1 MLSTQRLIIRP
12 FHKNDY
18 QDLYEY
24 LSLKETY
31 QYEPGEPISLE
42 EAKKDPQ
49 FKADIKKFIKA
60 TTNVYEL

>member
-1 MLSTQRLIIRP
+1 MPRENSVTNQ
-12 FHKNDY
+12 
-18 QDLYEY
+18 
-24 LSLKETY
+24 SL
-31 QYEPGEPISLE
+31 Q